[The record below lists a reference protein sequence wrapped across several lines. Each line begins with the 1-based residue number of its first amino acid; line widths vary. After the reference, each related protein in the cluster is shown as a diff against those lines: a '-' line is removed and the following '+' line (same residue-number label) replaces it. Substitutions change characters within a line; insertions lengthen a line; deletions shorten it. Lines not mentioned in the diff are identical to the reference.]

1 MTQYSVS
8 RGFMMMGTD
17 DRTDDRAF
25 GADDVAVPARS
36 SENYVFR

>member
-1 MTQYSVS
+1 MI
-8 RGFMMMGTD
+8 D
-17 DRTDDRAF
+17 DRTDDRVF